1 MEKTI
6 RYIVNLLL
14 VSLFMLTIAVN
25 RNAKIW
31 GTEVT
36 KLVNPDKTETGSVYL
51 PKDSAGIMIFNST
64 EIAKDISGFGGPVPL
79 KMYIS
84 EEKVLRIELLS
95 NAETPEFLKEVIN
108 TGLLSKWDG
117 VRLTD
122 IGSEKVDAVSGATMT
137 SSAIIS
143 TVKRV
148 ADIAQDRLIK
158 DEIIPQLSLK
168 SVFAIL
174 VILSGVILAFLKTK
188 SKVAR
193 TILLILNVCVLGFW
207 CGSFLSLSLLINWFS
222 NGINLTVALVPF
234 LLLLSAII
242 LPLFGKKNNYCNYHC
257 PMGSLQEL
265 ASKCT
270 HKKVS
275 VPNRI
280 EKSLSYLR
288 DIILYT
294 ILALNWIG
302 VGFEIVDY
310 EVFSAFLF
318 NNASLF
324 VLITGALFLILSFF
338 INRPYCRYIC
348 PTGSLIRFSQ
358 QTNK

>member
-25 RNAKIW
+25 RNDKIW
-31 GTEVT
+31 GTDVT
-36 KLVNPDKTETGSVYL
+36 KWVNPDKTQAGAVYL
-51 PKDSAGIMIFNST
+51 PKDSAGIMIINST
-64 EIAKDISGFGGPVPL
+64 DIAKDISGFGGPVPL

-84 EEKVLRIELLS
+84 DEKVIRIELLS

-122 IGSEKVDAVSGATMT
+122 IGSQKVDAVSGATMT

-148 ADIAQDRLIK
+148 ADIAQDRLVK
-158 DEIIPQLSLK
+158 DEIIPHLSLK
-168 SVFAIL
+168 SVIAIL
-174 VILSGVILAFLKTK
+174 VILLGVILAFLKSK

-234 LLLLSAII
+234 LLLLSAVI

-265 ASKCT
+265 ASK
-270 HKKVS
+270 
-275 VPNRI
+275 
-280 EKSLSYLR
+280 
-288 DIILYT
+288 
-294 ILALNWIG
+294 
-302 VGFEIVDY
+302 
-310 EVFSAFLF
+310 
-318 NNASLF
+318 
-324 VLITGALFLILSFF
+324 
-338 INRPYCRYIC
+338 
-348 PTGSLIRFSQ
+348 
-358 QTNK
+358 